1 MTKNVNTFTG
11 EVVETGVSVVNNNNM
26 NKFSDMGFDISVDMT
41 SRQTSFSSLSATT
54 DEEKAD
60 LFNAINNPEKRLAD
74 CINMT
79 IMAKDLF
86 IEVVNCTNEE
96 SGEVTACPRIVIID
110 DKGVSYQAVSL
121 GIYSALKKVIQIF
134 GAPTWANP
142 IALEVKQVTKGTRK
156 MLTLNIAKK

>member
-1 MTKNVNTFTG
+1 MRNPVNNE
-11 EVVETGVSVVNNNNM
+11 EVQETGVVVVPQNTGVA

-41 SRQTSFSSLSATT
+41 TAQTSFSSLKANT

-60 LFNAINNPEKRLAD
+60 LFNAINNPEKRLSD

-79 IMAKDLF
+79 IKAKDLY

-96 SGEVTACPRIVIID
+96 TGVVTACPRIVIID
-110 DKGVSYQAVSL
+110 ENGVSYQAVSL

-134 GAPTWANP
+134 GVPTWENP
-142 IALEVKQVTKGTRK
+142 ISLEVKQVTKGTRK
-156 MLTLNIAKK
+156 MLTLNIAK